1 MRKLLLISMMIV
13 MGFNLYSGGE
23 SFAEEKVIVVRS
35 EVETADREN
44 RPVLKRY
51 DQDHLGRIALPLG
64 GIGTGTVSLGGRGD
78 LRDWEIMNRP
88 AKGFVPLRGRSGPFF
103 ALYVKTADGQKTTR
117 AIEGPIELSD
127 YEDSHGSTVPNHGL
141 THNLLKLFGA
151 QYAIAA

>member
-1 MRKLLLISMMIV
+1 MRKLLLILMMIV
-13 MGFNLYSGGE
+13 AWCYLYSGNE
-23 SFAEEKVIVVRS
+23 SFAKEKVTVAQIEAKAV
-35 EVETADREN
+35 DLKN
-44 RPVLKRY
+44 WPVLKRY